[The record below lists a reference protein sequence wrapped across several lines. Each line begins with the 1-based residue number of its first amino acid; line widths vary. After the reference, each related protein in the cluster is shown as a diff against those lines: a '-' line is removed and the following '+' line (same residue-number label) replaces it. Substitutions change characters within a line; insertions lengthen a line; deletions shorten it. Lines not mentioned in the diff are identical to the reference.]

1 MTEYTINSETE
12 LAGGDVADADEMHI
26 YDASAVATKKVQMDS
41 LRQYCGGG
49 LVAVTAGTL
58 ALTAAA
64 HANRIVTLE
73 TLTGTTLTLP
83 AATGTGDVYTVVI
96 KTAETSNAHVVETTS
111 TSEHMTG
118 SVRGV
123 DDDGEG
129 ATGYQWNAETN
140 DDTVTMDGTATGG
153 KPGDKL
159 VFVDYEATNF
169 TVEGSLTQ
177 SGASEATPFSA
188 AVS

>member
-1 MTEYTINSETE
+1 MSTYIINSEPE
-12 LAGGDVADADEMHI
+12 LTAGDVDDADELVI
-26 YDASAVATKKVQMDS
+26 YDASSDITKKVSMASVRQFVDS
-41 LRQYCGGG
+41 GV
-49 LVAVTAGTL
+49 VAVTAGTL

-64 HANRIVTLE
+64 HAGRIVTLE

-83 AATGTGDVYTVVI
+83 AATGTGNVYTVVI
-96 KTAETSNAHVVETTS
+96 KTAATSNAHVVETS
-111 TSEHMTG
+111 ATSEHMTG

-129 ATGYQWNAETN
+129 ATGYQWNSETS

-153 KPGDKL
+153 KPGDIL
-159 VFVDYEATNF
+159 IFRDYVATNY

-188 AVS
+188 SVS